1 MIHYA
6 HFVAHR
12 ASQAPLAGAIACLA
26 VIAVCLG
33 DPQAGVGTTAAAGL
47 VTNNQRVISAPAGR
61 DDERLPRVR
70 LTARRMN
77 DDGGDERRTDTGVR
91 PATAVS
97 SSDSPL
103 LETVSWAE
111 RTS

>member
-1 MIHYA
+1 MIHHA

-70 LTARRMN
+70 PT
-77 DDGGDERRTDTGVR
+77 
-91 PATAVS
+91 
-97 SSDSPL
+97 SDSPIDSL
-103 LETVSWAE
+103 PHGPAGLPHLAVALFNRDRAAAGLGRWSAMG
-111 RTS
+111 